1 MRWRFRSR
9 LKSSQHLAAAR
20 IHNPGGRFQAS
31 CCIRAFGHQRTVAVT
46 FELVALSDAE
56 RPVFGEQFEGGNFE
70 NRPEAEIRAD
80 LEIRGHQSDF

>member
-31 CCIRAFGHQRTVAVT
+31 CCIRAFGQLLPVVVSAPKQTLAYLDFSIAAV
-46 FELVALSDAE
+46 
-56 RPVFGEQFEGGNFE
+56 R
-70 NRPEAEIRAD
+70 R
-80 LEIRGHQSDF
+80 

>member
-31 CCIRAFGHQRTVAVT
+31 CCIRAFGHNQPFT
-46 FELVALSDAE
+46 FLHSIAAIHQTLLLSAY
-56 RPVFGEQFEGGNFE
+56 
-70 NRPEAEIRAD
+70 
-80 LEIRGHQSDF
+80 

>member
-31 CCIRAFGHQRTVAVT
+31 CCIRAFGQ
-46 FELVALSDAE
+46 E
-56 RPVFGEQFEGGNFE
+56 RPVVVAMQCELRHDAPTSQRFIE
-70 NRPEAEIRAD
+70 RR
-80 LEIRGHQSDF
+80 QSP

>member
-31 CCIRAFGHQRTVAVT
+31 CCIRAFGHQLPFATPQKLT
-46 FELVALSDAE
+46 FERLQYSVTCRWVESHYSAFAAIGTA
-56 RPVFGEQFEGGNFE
+56 R
-70 NRPEAEIRAD
+70 
-80 LEIRGHQSDF
+80 

>member
-31 CCIRAFGHQRTVAVT
+31 CCIRAFGQVRTTAVT
-46 FELVALSDAE
+46 FRRSRPKRQTRRSGFVSVLLRLRFLAPAKSESEKAE
-56 RPVFGEQFEGGNFE
+56 T
-70 NRPEAEIRAD
+70 
-80 LEIRGHQSDF
+80 